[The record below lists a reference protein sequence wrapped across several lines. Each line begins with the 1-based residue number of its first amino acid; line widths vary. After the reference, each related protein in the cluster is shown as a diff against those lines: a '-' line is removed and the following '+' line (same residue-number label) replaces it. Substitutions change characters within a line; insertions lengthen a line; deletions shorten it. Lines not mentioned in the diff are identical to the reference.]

1 MRALGTSAPAVKE
14 CRRAVQPIPIRFTG
28 GCLTDFGVVANML
41 RIHFSDNRQAPIW
54 LVDERFTIGQDSR
67 NSLVLEDS
75 SIGPFHAEIRQ
86 DHGFYYLTDVGSPG
100 GSFVN
105 DERIGTRFQLRADDR
120 LRLGAVELLLVDP
133 ARSKAKAKQAAR
145 WYLQVIQGEHE
156 GKKFHIN
163 GSMTFGRSVK
173 CELCFSDQQLSRRHC
188 EFYLKDNVLEV
199 KDLAS
204 ANGLLVNQQKVATAV
219 LQPGDQLKMGS
230 VSLLV
235 IGPKSTVALSADED
249 ATLFMRAVDLPKPL
263 KSAALARSPNSHT
276 NPLRTAALVNPMRAA
291 VTPASQPSNR
301 NKPLLALALVLVAGL
316 LVAAAVFAV

>member
-1 MRALGTSAPAVKE
+1 
-14 CRRAVQPIPIRFTG
+14 
-28 GCLTDFGVVANML
+28 ML

-67 NSLVLEDS
+67 NSLVLVDP
-75 SIGPFHAEIRQ
+75 SIAPFHAEIRQ
-86 DHGFYYLTDVGSPG
+86 DHGFYYLTDVGSPS

-105 DERIGTRFQLRADDR
+105 DERINTRFQLRADDR
-120 LRLGAVELLLVDP
+120 VRLGAVELLLVDP
-133 ARSKAKAKQAAR
+133 ARSKTKAEQAAR
-145 WYLQVIQGEHE
+145 WYLQVTKGEHE

-173 CELCFSDQQLSRRHC
+173 CELCFSDQELSRRHC
-188 EFYLKDNVLEV
+188 EFYLKDDVLEV

-235 IGPKSTVALSADED
+235 IGPKSTVAPSEDED

-263 KSAALARSPNSHT
+263 KPAPLSSSPSSQA
-276 NPLRTAALVNPMRAA
+276 NPLRTAAQANPMRAA
-291 VTPASQPSNR
+291 AAPVSAPSGL
-301 NKPLLALALVLVAGL
+301 NKPLLALALLLVTGL
-316 LVAAAVFAV
+316 VVAAAVFAL

>member
-1 MRALGTSAPAVKE
+1 
-14 CRRAVQPIPIRFTG
+14 
-28 GCLTDFGVVANML
+28 ML

-67 NSLVLEDS
+67 NSLVLVDP
-75 SIGPFHAEIRQ
+75 SIAPFHAEIRQ
-86 DHGFYYLTDVGSPG
+86 DHGFYYLTDVGSPS

-105 DERIGTRFQLRADDR
+105 DERIKTRFQLRADDR
-120 LRLGAVELLLVDP
+120 VRLGSVELLLVDP
-133 ARSKAKAKQAAR
+133 ARSKTKAEQAAR

-173 CELCFSDQQLSRRHC
+173 CELCFSDQELSRRHC

-235 IGPKSTVALSADED
+235 IGPKSTVAASEDED
-249 ATLFMRAVDLPKPL
+249 ATLFMRAVDLPKSL
-263 KSAALARSPNSHT
+263 KSAALSSSPSSQT
-276 NPLRTAALVNPMRAA
+276 NPLRTVAQANPISAAAA
-291 VTPASQPSNR
+291 PVSASSGL
-301 NKPLLALALVLVAGL
+301 NKPLLALALLLVIGL
-316 LVAAAVFAV
+316 LVAAAVFAL

>member
-1 MRALGTSAPAVKE
+1 
-14 CRRAVQPIPIRFTG
+14 
-28 GCLTDFGVVANML
+28 ML

-67 NSLVLEDS
+67 NSLVLVDPG
-75 SIGPFHAEIRQ
+75 IGPFHAEIRQ
-86 DHGFYYLTDVGSPG
+86 DHGLYYLTDVGSSS

-105 DERIGTRFQLRADDR
+105 DERITTRFQLRADDR
-120 LRLGAVELLLVDP
+120 VRLGAVELLLVDP
-133 ARSKAKAKQAAR
+133 ARSKTKAEQAAR

-173 CELCFSDQQLSRRHC
+173 CELCFSDQALSRRHC
-188 EFYLKDNVLEV
+188 EFYLKDDVLEV

-235 IGPKSTVALSADED
+235 IGPKGTVAPSEDED

-263 KSAALARSPNSHT
+263 KSAALSSSSSSQK
-276 NPLRTAALVNPMRAA
+276 NPLRTAAQTNPMRAA
-291 VTPASQPSNR
+291 AAPPVRQAASTNPCWRSR
-301 NKPLLALALVLVAGL
+301 CCW
-316 LVAAAVFAV
+316 

>member
-1 MRALGTSAPAVKE
+1 
-14 CRRAVQPIPIRFTG
+14 
-28 GCLTDFGVVANML
+28 ML

-67 NSLVLEDS
+67 NSLVLNDS
-75 SIGPFHAEIRQ
+75 CIGPFHAEIRQ

-105 DERIGTRFQLRADDR
+105 DERISTRFQLRAGDR
-120 LRLGAVELLLVDP
+120 VRLGSVELLLVDP
-133 ARSKAKAKQAAR
+133 ARSTAKAESAAR

-173 CELCFSDQQLSRRHC
+173 CELCFSDQELSRRHC
-188 EFYLKDNVLEV
+188 EFFLKDDVLEV

-235 IGPKSTVALSADED
+235 IGPKGTVTPSVDED

-263 KSAALARSPNSHT
+263 KQTAQSSSPSSQV
-276 NPLRTAALVNPMRAA
+276 NPLRTSAQSNPLRAA
-291 VTPASQPSNR
+291 AAPAKQPR
-301 NKPLLALALVLVAGL
+301 NLHKPLLALALVLVAGL
-316 LVAAAVFAV
+316 IMAAVFIA

>member
-1 MRALGTSAPAVKE
+1 
-14 CRRAVQPIPIRFTG
+14 
-28 GCLTDFGVVANML
+28 ML

-67 NSLVLEDS
+67 NSLVLVDP
-75 SIGPFHAEIRQ
+75 SIAPFHAEIRQ
-86 DHGFYYLTDVGSPG
+86 DHGFYYLTDVGSPS

-105 DERIGTRFQLRADDR
+105 DERINTRFQLRAADR
-120 LRLGAVELLLVDP
+120 VRLGSVELLLVDP
-133 ARSKAKAKQAAR
+133 ARSKTKAEQAAR

-173 CELCFSDQQLSRRHC
+173 CELCFSDQELSRRHC
-188 EFYLKDNVLEV
+188 EFYLKDDVLEV

-235 IGPKSTVALSADED
+235 IGPKSTVAPSEDED

-263 KSAALARSPNSHT
+263 RPAPLSSSPSSQA
-276 NPLRTAALVNPMRAA
+276 NPLRTVAQANPMRAA
-291 VTPASQPSNR
+291 VAPVSAPSGL
-301 NKPLLALALVLVAGL
+301 NKPLLALALLLVTGL
-316 LVAAAVFAV
+316 LVAAAVFAL

>member
-1 MRALGTSAPAVKE
+1 
-14 CRRAVQPIPIRFTG
+14 
-28 GCLTDFGVVANML
+28 ML

-67 NSLVLEDS
+67 NSLVLMDPG
-75 SIGPFHAEIRQ
+75 IGPFHAEIRQ
-86 DHGFYYLTDVGSPG
+86 DHGLYYLTDVGSSS

-105 DERIGTRFQLRADDR
+105 DERITTRFQLRADDR
-120 LRLGAVELLLVDP
+120 VRLGAVELLLVDP
-133 ARSKAKAKQAAR
+133 ARSKTKAEQAAR

-173 CELCFSDQQLSRRHC
+173 CELCFSDQALSRRHC
-188 EFYLKDNVLEV
+188 EFYLKDDVLEV

-235 IGPKSTVALSADED
+235 IGPKGTVAPSEDED
-249 ATLFMRAVDLPKPL
+249 ATLFMRAVDLPKSL
-263 KSAALARSPNSHT
+263 KSTALSSSSSSQA
-276 NPLRTAALVNPMRAA
+276 NPLRTAAQTNPMRAA
-291 VTPASQPSNR
+291 AAPASAPSGL
-301 NKPLLALALVLVAGL
+301 NKPLLALALLLVTGL
-316 LVAAAVFAV
+316 LVAAAVFVL